1 MLEAVQLCYLLW
13 SVTVTHLGT
22 AEKVRIQQ
30 FSRPVRKKRSKY
42 SFKFL
47 SVLVI
52 VINCEIE
59 VGLCEIFK
67 AC

>member
-1 MLEAVQLCYLLW
+1 M
-13 SVTVTHLGT
+13 HLGT
-22 AEKVRIQQ
+22 PGEVRIQQ
-30 FSRPVRKKRSKY
+30 FSRPVRKRSSKY
-42 SFKFL
+42 SFKLL

-52 VINCEIE
+52 LINCEIK

>member
-1 MLEAVQLCYLLW
+1 MKAVRLYYTLW
-13 SVTVTHLGT
+13 SVTVMHLGT
-22 AEKVRIQQ
+22 PGEVRIQQ
-30 FSRPVRKKRSKY
+30 FSRPVRKRSSKY
-42 SFKFL
+42 SFKLL

-52 VINCEIE
+52 LINCEIK